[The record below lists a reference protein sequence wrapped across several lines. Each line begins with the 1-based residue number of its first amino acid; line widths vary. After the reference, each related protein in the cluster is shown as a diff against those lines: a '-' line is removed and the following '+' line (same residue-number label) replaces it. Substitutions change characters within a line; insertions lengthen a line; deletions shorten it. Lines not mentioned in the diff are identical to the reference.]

1 MNFAIYWGWEILFMT
16 EIVAD
21 ITFEVVDG
29 GLGVVGRISVH
40 VVHDTSVLDSL
51 GGWEMAH

>member
-1 MNFAIYWGWEILFMT
+1 MNFVKDWVWEILFLT

-51 GGWEMAH
+51 GGGEMAH